1 MKKYFIILILLAS
14 AIFISGCI
22 GLLTTPG
29 DDSIVPGKGIL
40 KIYLTDSSG
49 NYRQNDSGIYS
60 EVNIII
66 SEIQIHLAGEDEE
79 AEGEWIGWTLDNET
93 YNLKGL
99 EDVSVL
105 LSKGEHKPG
114 KYTQIRLFVTEAN
127 IWIEIVN
134 EESEEKIV
142 SDSDVEKDI
151 IVESSESYE
160 EHNLYIPSNLH
171 TGIKLI
177 HPFEIREGK
186 ITKLTID
193 FDAEKSVVKTGNEEY
208 KLKPVI
214 KVTSE
219 FYLEEDINTGS
230 VSGTVFYDGED
241 LGLIGIGDASVSLSG
256 GEYIF
261 VNTTTTSGEVD
272 SEGTFSLDNVPVGE
286 YTLNVNAV
294 GFDDYSKGIEVEEG
308 VNIVNVELIQVP

>member
-1 MKKYFIILILLAS
+1 MKKYFIILVLLAL

-22 GLLTTPG
+22 GFLTTPG
-29 DDSIVPGKGIL
+29 EDSIAPGKGRL
-40 KIYLTDSSG
+40 EIYLTDSSG
-49 NYRQNDSGIYS
+49 DYKAGDDENYLAVYIT
-60 EVNIII
+60 I
-66 SEIQIHLAGEDEE
+66 SKIQVHLAGEGEE
-79 AEGEWIGWTLDNET
+79 DEGEWIGWTLDNET
-93 YNLKGL
+93 YNLKEL

-230 VSGTVFYDGED
+230 VSGTVSYYENS
-241 LGLIGIGDASVSLSG
+241 GLTGIGGASVSLSG

-272 SEGTFSLDNVPVGE
+272 SEGTFSLDNVPVGN
-286 YTLNVNAV
+286 YTLNVYAE
-294 GFDDYSKGIEVEEG
+294 GYSDYSGTIEVVEDLDT
-308 VNIVNVELIQVP
+308 VVDIVLTPVL